1 MIKQRKAWKMKKKWI
16 LNKDT
21 KKTTIHTSERKFLS
35 WETEPSSGKK
45 LSENAEKRTN
55 QNVAMKL

>member
-1 MIKQRKAWKMKKKWI
+1 MKDEKKWI

-21 KKTTIHTSERKFLS
+21 EKTTIHTSERKFLS
-35 WETEPSSGKK
+35 WETEPSSCKK